1 MTLAATPEAPRRTH
15 RLGTITAL
23 VLTVGTL
30 ASCGGGSASGS
41 VTVEAAWARTS
52 PMDSANGAAYFTI
65 TSPAD
70 DALVAVSVD
79 ADVAARAELHETVMS
94 DGGMGGDTTMDGGMG
109 GGMGGG
115 TTMPMGQMTMRE
127 VDAIELP
134 AGAAVALQPGGFHV
148 MLLDLAGPLEIG
160 DTITLTLALESGVT
174 VDVDVP
180 VHDEAP

>member
-1 MTLAATPEAPRRTH
+1 MTLAATPEAPRRTR

-30 ASCGGGSASGS
+30 ASCGGNSESGS
-41 VTVEAAWARTS
+41 VAVEAAWARTS

-94 DGGMGGDTTMDGGMG
+94 DGGMGGDTTMG

-115 TTMPMGQMTMRE
+115 TTMPMGQMTMQE
-127 VDAIELP
+127 VDAVELP

-180 VHDEAP
+180 VLDEAP